1 MIIFKERKIK
11 DKRILK
17 PNPPLQINQNMVK
30 SFLKVTSVSSESWS
44 LKAYINKVGFWN
56 HLLEIRSSPLGRIR
70 GSSISIM
77 LLQDCIKVPNDRQGT
92 PDILI
97 YRN

>member
-44 LKAYINKVGFWN
+44 LKAYINKVGF
-56 HLLEIRSSPLGRIR
+56 
-70 GSSISIM
+70 
-77 LLQDCIKVPNDRQGT
+77 
-92 PDILI
+92 
-97 YRN
+97 